1 MDRKGGTK
9 EGFRA
14 EIYHPPDI
22 RSDFRP
28 GYTATQTFNH
38 RLTLTVVGATGR

>member
-1 MDRKGGTK
+1 VGRKGGTQ

-28 GYTATQTFNH
+28 GFTATQTFNH